1 MANPNN
7 RQNRKQR
14 RATGTGK
21 KSATTSRGTKTV
33 ATLTPNTSH
42 NNSGNRS
49 NRSRGLTRIQH
60 QLTISPAATAIS
72 SSNPLNRIT
81 EPMAISMG
89 RRVA

>member
-1 MANPNN
+1 MATPNN

-21 KSATTSRGTKTV
+21 KSATTSHGTKTA

-42 NNSGNRS
+42 NNNGSKNR
-49 NRSRGLTRIQH
+49 RGLTRIRH
-60 QLTISPAATAIS
+60 QLTISPAVTAIS

-81 EPMAISMG
+81 EPMATSMG